1 MSKVMTPDDS
11 ATVTPW
17 QVPSL
22 EQIRS
27 GALTPSAQSFTATD
41 FGAPPAPVAEA
52 PKGYDEGFA
61 EGLAEGERRVT
72 ATRDQERAELELILR
87 AMARPLEQI
96 NEAVE
101 NELVA
106 LALAAAKMI
115 LRREIADQPSHIAGL
130 IREAVNSLPASSAGL
145 RVHLHPNDAAV
156 VRDVLGQDEGHH
168 PWHIQD
174 DASLQRGDCHVHTE
188 TSFVDAG
195 IDALIN
201 RLAAEMTGG
210 QRSTDQNEKIW
221 DESA

>member
-1 MSKVMTPDDS
+1 MSKVMTPDET

-27 GALTPSAQSFTATD
+27 SGLTDSAATFTRTD
-41 FGAPPAPVAEA
+41 FGAPAKAPVEP

-61 EGLAEGERRVT
+61 EGLLEGERRAT
-72 ATRDQERAELELILR
+72 ATRDQEKAELLSVLQ

-101 NELVA
+101 SELVA
-106 LALAAAKMI
+106 LSLAAAKMI
-115 LRREIADQPSHIAGL
+115 LRREIADAPSHIAGL
-130 IREAVNSLPASSAGL
+130 IREAVNSLPASTTGI

-156 VRDVLGQDEGHH
+156 VREVLGAEDSGH
-168 PWHIQD
+168 PWQIQD
-174 DASLQRGDCHVHTE
+174 DASLQRGDCHVHTD

-210 QRSTDQNEKIW
+210 QRSTDMNEKVW